1 MIAYSPA
8 KINIGLRILN
18 KREDGYH
25 NLHSYFYP
33 VPLYDLLEIRESD
46 TDELVQT
53 GLISTSLMEDNLVY
67 KALVLLRNLFD
78 IPPLKIHLHKQ
89 IPFQAGLGG
98 GSGNAIS
105 FIKLLLNQFQY
116 SLNQAQWKEISEK
129 LGSDCP
135 FFIQAVPSEIS
146 GRGEIVKPI
155 PWKLKGIG
163 ITIVKPDIS
172 IKTSDAFSN
181 ITTNDQLFSDIKT
194 TKFTDYQKKF
204 ENQFEASIFSKYPYL
219 FEIKEELIR
228 SGAFYSS
235 LSGSGSAVFGLFYKA
250 VRIHL
255 PSSYFVWNGILQ

>member
-33 VPLYDLLEIRESD
+33 VPLYDLLEVQESK

-53 GLISTSLMEDNLVY
+53 GLISTTEMHDNLVY
-67 KALVLLRNLFD
+67 KALVLLRNYCN

-98 GSGNAIS
+98 GSGDAIT
-105 FIKLLLNQFQY
+105 FIKLVLNKFNC
-116 SLNQAQWKEISEK
+116 SINKTQWKQISEK

-135 FFIQAVPSEIS
+135 FFIQAIPSEVS

-155 PWKLKGIG
+155 SWSLSGVNI
-163 ITIVKPDIS
+163 IIVKPNIAV
-172 IKTSDAFSN
+172 KTSDAFKN
-181 ITTNDQLFSDIKT
+181 IITNNQLLEDIETAKLS
-194 TKFTDYQKKF
+194 DYQKKF
-204 ENQFEASIFSKYPYL
+204 GNQFESSIFTKHPTLSH
-219 FEIKEELIR
+219 IKEKLIQ

-235 LSGSGSAVFGLFYKA
+235 LSGSGSTVFGLFYKP
-250 VRIHL
+250 VKINFS
-255 PSSYFVWNGILQ
+255 SSYFVWNGILQ